1 MDASKMSRN
10 QQRDR
15 VNVDDVPVGGG
26 QAQDTEDGT
35 SGGDGLHAGSEKTP
49 ILARGAS
56 GASPSAGYAPA
67 GFKLELLL
75 TLPPDHLMGAD
86 QVGLTKHLRQSGTY
100 QSNALFRGVR
110 KRDPLHFT

>member
-75 TLPPDHLMGAD
+75 TLPPDHLVGAD
-86 QVGLTKHLRQSGTY
+86 QSVQAPRAISVAAGICSGTP
-100 QSNALFRGVR
+100 SNR
-110 KRDPLHFT
+110 